1 MHLWREFCATFK
13 PWKFCLEDFFI
24 LKICLCRR
32 QGDKDFTEEHRKTI
46 GKAYEDAIFGF
57 RDYINHV
64 RDIDN
69 QLQKI
74 IYEVKEKKEE
84 EAKKDESVLK
94 GWFASFWPKTNGE
107 IGYNSHE
114 NMNHILETRSRW
126 AKSTHRCVRC
136 SKFIL
141 SATQNSVDEK
151 QLSHHPPDYHQ
162 N

>member
-1 MHLWREFCATFK
+1 M
-13 PWKFCLEDFFI
+13 
-24 LKICLCRR
+24 CRR
-32 QGDKDFTEEHRKTI
+32 QGDKDFSHEHRAAI
-46 GKAYEDAIFGF
+46 GKAYEILNREF
-57 RDYINHV
+57 RDYVDHM

-69 QLQKI
+69 KLQRI
-74 IYEVKEKKEE
+74 IHEVSEKNEE
-84 EAKKDESVLK
+84 AAKKDEKDMNSWVPSWLRFGTK
-94 GWFASFWPKTNGE
+94 GE

-114 NMNHILETRSRW
+114 NINHLMETRSRLGYTC
-126 AKSTHRCVRC
+126 SHRCLRC